1 MKYNNYRARLK
12 ERFKSQLIAADCDC
26 EQAFN
31 IIKKSKQNRND
42 TCQLNDESMKNLP
55 FLHCYTTFNMFQFML
70 EITVT

>member
-31 IIKKSKQNRND
+31 IIIKSKQDIKGN
-42 TCQLNDESMKNLP
+42 CQLNDESIKNAKTKWLFSMKK
-55 FLHCYTTFNMFQFML
+55 
-70 EITVT
+70 